1 MKKIV
6 SLLLAFV
13 FAFGCAAC
21 ILNGNSV
28 TMADDEITLSVGSSK
43 TIKVVTVPSD
53 SAEKLVWS
61 CSDEKVAS
69 VYDGKVTAKAVGMAT
84 VSAVM
89 PTGEKAECK
98 ITVTKREGNEVSAAD
113 DTTAAAQTKE
123 ESSAA
128 SAGSSEVSSKTSS
141 KAESDISSKT
151 EISQAAD
158 YDVNAEVK
166 QIRAWYYA
174 TQEDPGTHTENSEVL
189 RYTKDGATTK
199 FSVPVSYNNWMYER
213 WYFYNNDKLY
223 FAFVYKGSE
232 EYRLYFKDDV
242 LIRYIDNNGITYD
255 YGKISCP
262 MEDKVRTEAYDLLKS
277 DIS

>member
-6 SLLLAFV
+6 SLLLVFV
-13 FAFGCAAC
+13 FAFGCASC
-21 ILNGNSV
+21 NLNGNSV
-28 TMADDEITLSVGSSK
+28 TIADDEISLSVGSSK
-43 TIKVVTVPSD
+43 TLKVVTVPGD

-61 CSDEKVAS
+61 SSDEKVAS
-69 VYDGKVTAKAVGMAT
+69 VYDGKVTAKAVGTAT

-98 ITVTKREGNEVSAAD
+98 ITVTKREGNEISAAD
-113 DTTAAAQTKE
+113 DSTAAPKE
-123 ESSAA
+123 KSSAA
-128 SAGSSEVSSKTSS
+128 SAGSSEASSKTSS
-141 KAESDISSKT
+141 KAGSDTSSKI
-151 EISQAAD
+151 ESKAAD
-158 YDVNAEVK
+158 YDVDAEVK

-199 FSVPVSYNNWMYER
+199 FSAPASYNGWIYER
-213 WYFYNNDKLY
+213 WYFYNDDKLY
-223 FAFVYKGSE
+223 FAFVFKGTE

-262 MEDKVRTEAYDLLKS
+262 IEDKVRTEAYDLLNS
-277 DIS
+277 DIQ